1 MMKNHFCMYLCSNLK
16 HCAYV
21 TYHGLQEN
29 NFQVNQLYNV
39 TWSNVYDLE
48 EGTHHEG
55 GPGQGLEEG
64 PALKGDHGDEGLV
77 LEEGFTLAW
86 RAN

>member
-1 MMKNHFCMYLCSNLK
+1 MKKNDPL
-16 HCAYV
+16 YV